1 MFPGV
6 ENVYLITTFYNLIAF
21 MIVLEIAKQEAQV
34 LRIATI
40 TNSESIFVI
49 DQFLKRNSFQ

>member
-1 MFPGV
+1 
-6 ENVYLITTFYNLIAF
+6 